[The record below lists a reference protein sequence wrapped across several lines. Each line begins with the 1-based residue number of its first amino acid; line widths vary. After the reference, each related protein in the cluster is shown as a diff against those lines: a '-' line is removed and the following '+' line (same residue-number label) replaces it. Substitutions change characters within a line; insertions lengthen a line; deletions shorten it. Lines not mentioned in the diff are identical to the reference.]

1 MVPLTGRKRA
11 EYNKAV
17 SYEREEKKGCE
28 CVMSTICLKNGRI
41 SDARLWNVH
50 SDVLV
55 DKEEGRILEIGP
67 ALTGDEEVDLTGYTI
82 LPGLFDAHVHIVTG
96 HIQYNDVA
104 LKNWAQAGV
113 LTVRD
118 LGLGDGTHAD
128 EGYLAWRETVK
139 RPECAEILTAGQAIA
154 AKGGYMHIMGRDENG
169 IAVTSPEEARNAIV
183 KQLSEGCDGVKTAMD
198 LDQLDENTPQLSP
211 EILRAIAEA
220 AKNMNVWCC
229 AHVLQSRFL
238 RVLVENGIPEMAH
251 MVTDPIP
258 EDLLD
263 EMAVKRIPI
272 TCTLQT
278 INAPR
283 PPLPPELLATMPPK
297 MRETIAKIESI
308 DTAQQERD
316 AIENARRYHEKGG
329 ILVLG
334 TDTMRMEQMPEVA
347 AVPIKEFQL
356 LYQAGLS
363 VQEVLAAATLNAAY
377 VCKVDDRLGSIE
389 VGKQANLI
397 AIQTPLDES
406 FEALRHVEFVMHGG
420 TIIKQ
425 Q

>member
-1 MVPLTGRKRA
+1 
-11 EYNKAV
+11 
-17 SYEREEKKGCE
+17 
-28 CVMSTICLKNGRI
+28 MSTICLKNGRI
-41 SDARLWNVH
+41 SDGRLWNVRA
-50 SDVLV
+50 DVLV
-55 DKEEGRILEIGP
+55 DPEEGQILDIGSN
-67 ALTGDEEVDLTGYTI
+67 LSGDENFDLEGYTI

-96 HIQYNDVA
+96 HIQYNDEA

-113 LTVRD
+113 LTLRD
-118 LGLGDGTHAD
+118 LGLGDGTHASD
-128 EGYLAWRETVK
+128 GYLAWRETVR

-154 AKGGYMHIMGRDENG
+154 AVGGYMHIMGRDENG
-169 IAVTSPEEARNAIV
+169 IGVTTPEEAREAII
-183 KQLSEGCDGVKTAMD
+183 KQLSDGCDGVKTAMD
-198 LDQLDENTPQLSP
+198 IDQMDESTPQLAP
-211 EILRAIAEA
+211 ETVRAIANA
-220 AKNMNVWCC
+220 AKDMNVWCC

-238 RVLVENGIPEMAH
+238 RILVENGIPEMAH

-258 EDLLD
+258 EELLD
-263 EMAVKRIPI
+263 EMAVKHIPV

-283 PPLPPELLATMPPK
+283 PPLPPEVLASMPPR
-297 MRETIAKIESI
+297 MREVIRKMESI

-329 ILVLG
+329 VLVLG

-347 AVPIKEFQL
+347 CVPVKEFQL

-363 VQEVLAAATLNAAY
+363 VQEVLAAATINAAY

-397 AIQTPLDES
+397 AIRSPLDET
-406 FEALRHVEFVMHGG
+406 FEALRHVEFVMNRGVV
-420 TIIKQ
+420 IKNR
-425 Q
+425 